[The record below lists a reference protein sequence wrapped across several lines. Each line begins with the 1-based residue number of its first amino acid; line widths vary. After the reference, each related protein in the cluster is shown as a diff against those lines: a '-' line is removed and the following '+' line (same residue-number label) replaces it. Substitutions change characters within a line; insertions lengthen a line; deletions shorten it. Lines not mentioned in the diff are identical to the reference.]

1 MDTVIEWLEIKIVMI
16 PEAVDAV
23 TGILYDI
30 DIGGLSIEDPTD
42 LSEIMQTG
50 TEWDYISDELL
61 CTDVSDATIKAYIS
75 KDAEAKNKI
84 SFIEE
89 KLNEIRKYFNT
100 EKIFLEVRNVKEKN
114 WFENWKKYYK
124 PLKMTERLI
133 VKPTWE
139 PYEKQ
144 KADDIIIEM
153 DPGLAFGTG
162 DHETTRMCMQI
173 LEYHVKE
180 GVKVLD
186 IGCGSGILGIT
197 ALKLGAKTCVG
208 VDFDNNAIKT
218 ARENAKINGVKD
230 KIVFKEGNLLDVV
243 SGKYDVIVANIV
255 ADAII
260 ELSKATA
267 DYLNPDG
274 IFIASGII
282 RQRYD
287 EVKAHLIGQNYSI
300 INELFMEEW
309 VAVAVKGDI
318 VI

>member
-1 MDTVIEWLEIKIVMI
+1 MDTEIEWLEIKIVMI

-124 PLKMTERLI
+124 PLKITERLI

>member
-1 MDTVIEWLEIKIVMI
+1 MDTEIEWLEIKIVMI